1 MELKIILSLVFGT
14 LIGLERERCGKSI
27 GIRTVSLICVGATLY
42 CLMTPNMDG
51 DNSRIVAQIV
61 SGIGFLGA
69 GIIFKNGDTVHGL
82 TTAATIWSSAAVGSL
97 VGLEMFK
104 EAFFGTLIILIIN
117 LGFRYVKT
125 KTGKNSLRIDEK

>member
-1 MELKIILSLVFGT
+1 MELKIILSLIFGT

-125 KTGKNSLRIDEK
+125 KTRKNSLRIDEN